1 MGLNNHVKGIINAV
15 AKNDM
20 DGARAHAKCILAEDS
35 SKTNAEYRAR
45 MNKLLNQ
52 KGINML
58 QLPPNI
64 SKNALLEDV
73 SITFHE
79 DRYYLTGQMQSLY
92 HRIMRKRAVCF
103 EMERLGIS
111 FKNTTLL
118 YGPPGTGKTEF
129 GRYMAYKMGL
139 PFLYLNFSQCI
150 DSYMG
155 GTAKNISG
163 VFDFARD
170 NECLLMLDEIDTVA
184 SNRSGSD
191 NSGVDGERNRITI
204 SIMQEFDRLQSRTV
218 VIAATNRIDLLDEA
232 LLNRFTIKEEVSLP
246 SANELLHVAECFYHS
261 IQREIPH
268 DFNIYKSQT
277 QRELANRMV
286 ERLAEDLATELEASG
301 MLEEEEKPHLPI
313 EVSEEVYQNIR
324 SRTQQ
329 YVVLRGLNDVY
340 VGAILDITKRSYNSS
355 TKEYNRALVRTVK
368 TLEPAGYSGDY
379 YVIGF

>member
-1 MGLNNHVKGIINAV
+1 MGLNNHVKGLINAV

-20 DGARAHAKCILAEDS
+20 DGARAYAKCLLAEDS

-58 QLPPNI
+58 QLPTNI

-73 SITFHE
+73 STTFHE
-79 DRYYLTGQMQSLY
+79 DRYYLTEQMQSLY
-92 HRIMRKRAVCF
+92 HRIMRKRVVCF
-103 EMERLGIS
+103 EIERLGINS
-111 FKNTTLL
+111 KNTTLL

-129 GRYMAYKMGL
+129 GRYMAYKIGL

-150 DSYMG
+150 DSHMG

-170 NECLLMLDEIDTVA
+170 NECLLMLDEIDTIA

-191 NSGVDGERNRITI
+191 NHGVDGERNRTTI

-232 LLNRFTIKEEVSLP
+232 LLNRFTIKEEVTLP
-246 SANELLHVAECFYHS
+246 SADELLHVAECFYHS
-261 IQREIPH
+261 IQREVPPN
-268 DFNIYKSQT
+268 FNIYESHT

-286 ERLAEDLATELEASG
+286 ERLAEDLATELEANG

-313 EVSEEVYQNIR
+313 EVSDEVYQNLQNH
-324 SRTQQ
+324 TQQ
-329 YVVLRGLNDVY
+329 YLVLHRLNDIY
-340 VGAILDITKRSYNSS
+340 VGAILDITKRSYDSNI
-355 TKEYNRALVRTVK
+355 KEYSRALVRTVK
-368 TLEPAGYSGDY
+368 TLEPAGYSGDC
-379 YVIGF
+379 YVIGL